1 VTVFTDRSAA
11 RRPIF
16 AGIRSVRTN
25 IALVV
30 LVV

>member
-1 VTVFTDRSAA
+1 VTVFTERSAA

-16 AGIRSVRTN
+16 AGIGSARTN

-30 LVV
+30 